1 VNHLI
6 GGIGPIPWI
15 AGIGEQ
21 VAANPQIEIRQA
33 KSPQTEEQAEVV
45 KPSTAGLRDALQKLR
60 TNCIAPLPSRPD
72 RPAITKCLGN
82 ETTSTNAYVRLDPS
96 LKWRSATTFSRRNN
110 TKPGSRPRRTLG
122 NMSVAK
128 EKPPIEQRGPGSGA
142 KVSIHIVNIKTVTS
156 DSFRCHR
163 SNDIARRD
171 KQIITWR

>member
-60 TNCIAPLPSRPD
+60 TNCIAPLPSRP
-72 RPAITKCLGN
+72 
-82 ETTSTNAYVRLDPS
+82 
-96 LKWRSATTFSRRNN
+96 
-110 TKPGSRPRRTLG
+110 PRYYK
-122 NMSVAK
+122 M
-128 EKPPIEQRGPGSGA
+128 PWQ
-142 KVSIHIVNIKTVTS
+142 
-156 DSFRCHR
+156 
-163 SNDIARRD
+163 
-171 KQIITWR
+171 